1 MKIQYNLDIE
11 FLLDNL
17 LMIIIYKNYP
27 NFLNYKFYNIKRAL
41 NTMSKKPSSRTP
53 TRTPKAAPKA
63 SSTKVSFSQIKIS

>member
-1 MKIQYNLDIE
+1 
-11 FLLDNL
+11 
-17 LMIIIYKNYP
+17 
-27 NFLNYKFYNIKRAL
+27 L

>member
-1 MKIQYNLDIE
+1 MKIQYNLDTE

-63 SSTKVSFSQIKIS
+63 SSTKVSFSQI

>member
-1 MKIQYNLDIE
+1 
-11 FLLDNL
+11 
-17 LMIIIYKNYP
+17 
-27 NFLNYKFYNIKRAL
+27 LNYKFYNIKRAL